1 MISLISFSLWSFSS
15 SVSLID
21 SFFEVILCMPFA
33 DILLFFFFFAMCVL
47 TFHTVSCLILS
58 SYLNGLIFV
67 IKYSKEGRD

>member
-33 DILLFFFFFAMCVL
+33 DILLFFFFAMCVL
-47 TFHTVSCLILS
+47 TFRTVSCLILS